1 MFLKF
6 NDFYLSTRKTKRRSI
21 KSKKLL
27 YLRSEM
33 HKDEIL

>member
-1 MFLKF
+1 MIFIFLPEKVKDVQS
-6 NDFYLSTRKTKRRSI
+6 NR
-21 KSKKLL
+21 KKLL